1 MGVSGALFWV
11 DGGGWVSILGRWDKD
26 FGWIVVG
33 GDEWG

>member
-1 MGVSGALFWV
+1 MGISGALFWV
-11 DGGGWVSILGRWDKD
+11 DGGGWVIILGRCDKD